1 MEGGQN
7 QWSQAVEGAGGGIIA
22 VMELITLILAA
33 IGCLLGVVAV
43 TKVMLGKKPEGSDL
57 KVEEALETLSQKQ
70 ETVVRNE
77 FERARD
83 AREKSEARLR
93 EEMGKRL
100 DSVSENLGKSLLL
113 QLKGMREEQAK
124 QAAEL
129 REGNEKKLEAMRKTV
144 DEKLQGTLEKR
155 LGEAFKLVGERLE
168 SVQKGLGEMKQLA
181 EDVGDFKKVLTNV
194 KSRGTWGEVQLRA
207 ILEEMLT
214 PTQWEANVKPIP
226 GSNAIVEFAIR
237 LPGTNSQDQIWLP
250 IDSKFPQED
259 YVRMQEAQDRADAE
273 AVEAAAKGLEKGIIN
288 AARDIRQKYVAPP
301 HTTEFAILFLPTEG
315 LYAEALRRQKI
326 VDQLN
331 DLRITLAGPTT
342 LSAIL
347 NALRMGFHTLAIE
360 QRSSEVWEVLGA
372 VKTEFGKFG
381 DVLDKL
387 GKQLK
392 SAQNTISETST
403 RTRAMERKLKSVE
416 ELPAEQSRDILEL
429 GSEERLDTS
438 AID

>member
-1 MEGGQN
+1 MET
-7 QWSQAVEGAGGGIIA
+7 
-22 VMELITLILAA
+22 LTLILALVAIILSILA
-33 IGCLLGVVAV
+33 IGQSLLRGR
-43 TKVMLGKKPEGSDL
+43 G
-57 KVEEALETLSQKQ
+57 VEEETEDVEALLSEQAKRQ
-70 ETVVRNE
+70 ETSLRDE
-77 FERARD
+77 FERARETG
-83 AREKSEARLR
+83 EKSDARLR
-93 EEMGKRL
+93 EEMAKRL
-100 DSVSENLGKSLLL
+100 DSVSETLMKTLTL

-124 QAAEL
+124 QAEDL
-129 REGNEKKLEAMRKTV
+129 RTGNEKKLEEMRKTV

-155 LGEAFKLVGERLE
+155 LGEAFKQVGERLE

-237 LPGTNSQDQIWLP
+237 LPGTDSQDQVWLP

-259 YVRMQEAQDRADAE
+259 YARLQDAQDRADVAGIE
-273 AVEAAAKGLEKGIIN
+273 TASKALANAIISAAK
-288 AARDIRQKYVAPP
+288 DIREKYVAPP
-301 HTTEFAILFLPTEG
+301 NTTEFAILFLPTEG
-315 LYAEALRRQKI
+315 LYAEALRQQKV
-326 VDQLN
+326 VDTLN

-360 QRSSEVWEVLGA
+360 KRSSEVWEVLGA

-387 GKQLK
+387 GNQLK
-392 SAQNTISETST
+392 TAQNTINATGQ
-403 RTRAMERKLKSVE
+403 RTRAMERKLRTVE
-416 ELPAEQSRDILEL
+416 ELPEEDSRTILNL
-429 GSEERLDTS
+429 P
-438 AID
+438 AIDEIESE

>member
-1 MEGGQN
+1 
-7 QWSQAVEGAGGGIIA
+7 
-22 VMELITLILAA
+22 MELITLILAA
-33 IGCLLGVVAV
+33 FGCLLGGVAV
-43 TKVMLGKKPEGSDL
+43 AKLILGKKTEGSDPG
-57 KVEEALETLSQKQ
+57 VDDALETLSQKQ

-124 QAAEL
+124 QATEL

-155 LGEAFKLVGERLE
+155 LGEAFKQVGERLE

-214 PTQWEANVKPIP
+214 ATQWEANVKPIP
-226 GSNAIVEFAIR
+226 GSNAHVEFAIR
-237 LPGTNSQDQIWLP
+237 LPGTSSQEQVWLP

-259 YVRMQEAQDRADAE
+259 YVRLQEAQDRADPE
-273 AVEAAAKGLEKGIIN
+273 AVEAAAKGLENGIIN

-315 LYAEALRRQKI
+315 LYAEALRRQKV

-392 SAQNTISETST
+392 TAQNTISETGT

-416 ELPAEQSRDILEL
+416 ELPAEQSRNVLEL
-429 GSEERLDTS
+429 SAEELLDSS
-438 AID
+438 ATE

>member
-1 MEGGQN
+1 MDE
-7 QWSQAVEGAGGGIIA
+7 AGIIGD
-22 VMELITLILAA
+22 METLVLIVALIAIILSILALGQSLLRGKELTEQETEDVEA
-33 IGCLLGVVAV
+33 LLGEQA
-43 TKVMLGKKPEGSDL
+43 KL
-57 KVEEALETLSQKQ
+57 Q
-70 ETVVRNE
+70 EKSLRDE
-77 FERARD
+77 FERAREGS
-83 AREKSEARLR
+83 EKSDARLR
-93 EEMGKRL
+93 EEMSKRL
-100 DSVSENLGKSLLL
+100 DSVSETLMKTMTL

-124 QAAEL
+124 QAEDL
-129 REGNEKKLEAMRKTV
+129 RTGNEKKLEEMRKTV

-155 LGEAFKLVGERLE
+155 LGEAFKQVGERLE

-237 LPGTNSQDQIWLP
+237 LPGTDSQDQVWLP

-259 YVRMQEAQDRADAE
+259 YARLQDAQDRADVPAID
-273 AVEAAAKGLEKGIIN
+273 AASKALANAIVTAAK
-288 AARDIRQKYVAPP
+288 DIREKYVAPP

-315 LYAEALRRQKI
+315 LYAEALRQQKV
-326 VDQLN
+326 VDTLN

-360 QRSSEVWEVLGA
+360 KRSSEVWEVLGA

-387 GKQLK
+387 GNQLK
-392 SAQNTISETST
+392 TAQNTINATGQ
-403 RTRAMERKLKSVE
+403 RTRAMERKLRSVE
-416 ELPAEQSRDILEL
+416 ELPEEESRNILNLPTGEDL
-429 GSEERLDTS
+429 ESD
-438 AID
+438 

>member
-1 MEGGQN
+1 MAADPSGYHRDMETL
-7 QWSQAVEGAGGGIIA
+7 V
-22 VMELITLILAA
+22 LILALIAILLSILA
-33 IGCLLGVVAV
+33 IGQSLLRGRAQEETEDV
-43 TKVMLGKKPEGSDL
+43 
-57 KVEEALETLSQKQ
+57 EALLSDQASLQ
-70 ETVVRNE
+70 EKALRDE
-77 FERARD
+77 FERARESS
-83 AREKSEARLR
+83 EKSDARLR
-93 EEMGKRL
+93 EEMSKRL
-100 DSVSENLGKSLLL
+100 DSVSETLTKTLTL

-124 QAAEL
+124 QAVDL
-129 REGNEKKLEAMRKTV
+129 RTGNEKKLEEMRKTV

-155 LGEAFKLVGERLE
+155 LGEAFKQVSERLE

-214 PTQWEANVKPIP
+214 PTQWESNVKPIP

-237 LPGTNSQDQIWLP
+237 LPGTNSQDQVWLP

-259 YVRMQEAQDRADAE
+259 YARLQDAQDRADPE
-273 AVEAAAKGLEKGIIN
+273 AVDVAAKGLANAIIT
-288 AARDIRQKYVAPP
+288 AAKDIRQKYLAPP
-301 HTTEFAILFLPTEG
+301 HTTEFAVLFLPTEG
-315 LYAEALRRQKI
+315 LYAEALRQQKV
-326 VDQLN
+326 VDTLN

-387 GKQLK
+387 GNQLK
-392 SAQNTISETST
+392 TAQNTITAT
-403 RTRAMERKLKSVE
+403 GQRTRAMERKLRSVE
-416 ELPAEQSRDILEL
+416 ELPAEESSTILDL
-429 GSEERLDTS
+429 PSDEEHPTS
-438 AID
+438 D

>member
-1 MEGGQN
+1 ME
-7 QWSQAVEGAGGGIIA
+7 STRRAGWRGIITI
-22 VMELITLILAA
+22 MELITLILAA
-33 IGCLLGVVAV
+33 IGCLLGGVAIFKVVL
-43 TKVMLGKKPEGSDL
+43 TGKPEGEVSS
-57 KVEEALETLSQKQ
+57 VEDALETLSQKQ

-124 QAAEL
+124 QATEL

-155 LGEAFKLVGERLE
+155 LGEAFKQVGERLE

-214 PTQWEANVKPIP
+214 ATQWEANVKPIP
-226 GSNAIVEFAIR
+226 GSNAHVEFAIR
-237 LPGTNSQDQIWLP
+237 LPGTNSQDQVWLP

-259 YVRMQEAQDRADAE
+259 YVRLQEAQDRADSE
-273 AVEAAAKGLEKGIIN
+273 AVEAAAKGLENGIIN

-315 LYAEALRRQKI
+315 LYAEALRRQKV

-387 GKQLK
+387 AKQLK
-392 SAQNTISETST
+392 TAQNTISETGT

>member
-1 MEGGQN
+1 
-7 QWSQAVEGAGGGIIA
+7 
-22 VMELITLILAA
+22 MELITLILAA
-33 IGCLLGVVAV
+33 FGCLLGGVAV
-43 TKVMLGKKPEGSDL
+43 AKLILGKKTEGPDPG
-57 KVEEALETLSQKQ
+57 VDDALETLSQKQ

-124 QAAEL
+124 QATEL

-155 LGEAFKLVGERLE
+155 LGEAFKQVGERLE

-207 ILEEMLT
+207 ILQEMLT
-214 PTQWEANVKPIP
+214 ATQWEANVKPIP
-226 GSNAIVEFAIR
+226 GSNAHVEFAIR
-237 LPGTNSQDQIWLP
+237 LPGTNSQNQVWLP

-259 YVRMQEAQDRADAE
+259 YVRLQEAQDRADSE
-273 AVEAAAKGLEKGIIN
+273 AVEAAAKGLENGIIN

-315 LYAEALRRQKI
+315 LYAEALRRQKV

-392 SAQNTISETST
+392 TAQNTISETGT

-416 ELPAEQSRDILEL
+416 ELPAEQSRNVLEL
-429 GSEERLDTS
+429 SAEELLDSS
-438 AID
+438 ATE

>member
-1 MEGGQN
+1 MVGGQN

-237 LPGTNSQDQIWLP
+237 LPGTNSQDQVWLP

-331 DLRITLAGPTT
+331 GLRITLAGPTT

-392 SAQNTISETST
+392 SAQNTISETGT

-416 ELPAEQSRDILEL
+416 ELPAEQSRELLEL
-429 GSEERLDTS
+429 GSEQRLDTN
-438 AID
+438 ATD

>member
-1 MEGGQN
+1 MAEDSSGYDRVMETLTVIL
-7 QWSQAVEGAGGGIIA
+7 AIIA
-22 VMELITLILAA
+22 IILSILA
-33 IGCLLGVVAV
+33 IGQSLLRGRAQEETEDV
-43 TKVMLGKKPEGSDL
+43 
-57 KVEEALETLSQKQ
+57 EALLSEQASLQ
-70 ETVVRNE
+70 EKSLRDE
-77 FERARD
+77 FERARETS
-83 AREKSEARLR
+83 EKSDARLR
-93 EEMGKRL
+93 EEMSKRL
-100 DSVSENLGKSLLL
+100 DSVSETLTKTLTL

-124 QAAEL
+124 QAVDL
-129 REGNEKKLEAMRKTV
+129 RTGNEKKLEEMRKTV

-155 LGEAFKLVGERLE
+155 LGEAFKQVGERLE

-214 PTQWEANVKPIP
+214 PTQWQSNVKPIP

-237 LPGTNSQDQIWLP
+237 LPGTNSQDQVWLP

-259 YVRMQEAQDRADAE
+259 YARLQDAQDRADPE
-273 AVEAAAKGLEKGIIN
+273 AVDAAAKGLANAIIT
-288 AARDIRQKYVAPP
+288 AAKDIRQKYLAPP
-301 HTTEFAILFLPTEG
+301 HTTEFAVLFLPTEG
-315 LYAEALRRQKI
+315 LYAEALRQQKV
-326 VDQLN
+326 VDTLN

-360 QRSSEVWEVLGA
+360 KRSSEVWEVLGA

-387 GKQLK
+387 GNQLK
-392 SAQNTISETST
+392 TAQNTINATGQ
-403 RTRAMERKLKSVE
+403 RTRAMERKLRSVE
-416 ELPAEQSRDILEL
+416 ELPAEESSTILDLPASDDPEP
-429 GSEERLDTS
+429 S
-438 AID
+438 

>member
-1 MEGGQN
+1 MAEDPSGYDQGMETLTVIL
-7 QWSQAVEGAGGGIIA
+7 AIIA
-22 VMELITLILAA
+22 IILSILA
-33 IGCLLGVVAV
+33 IGQSLLRGRDQEETEDV
-43 TKVMLGKKPEGSDL
+43 
-57 KVEEALETLSQKQ
+57 EALLAGQAGLQ
-70 ETVVRNE
+70 EKALRDE
-77 FERARD
+77 FERARESS
-83 AREKSEARLR
+83 EKSDARLR
-93 EEMGKRL
+93 EEMSKRL
-100 DSVSENLGKSLLL
+100 DSVSETLTKTLTL

-124 QAAEL
+124 QAVDL
-129 REGNEKKLEAMRKTV
+129 RTGNEKKLEEMRKTV

-155 LGEAFKLVGERLE
+155 LGEAFKQVGERLE

-214 PTQWEANVKPIP
+214 PTQWASNVKPIP

-237 LPGTNSQDQIWLP
+237 LPGTDSQDQVWLP

-259 YVRMQEAQDRADAE
+259 YARLQDAQDRADIPAID
-273 AVEAAAKGLEKGIIN
+273 AASKALANAIVTAAK
-288 AARDIRQKYVAPP
+288 DIRQKYVSPP

-315 LYAEALRRQKI
+315 LYAEALRQQKV
-326 VDQLN
+326 VDTLN

-360 QRSSEVWEVLGA
+360 KRSSEVWEVLGA

-387 GKQLK
+387 GNQLK
-392 SAQNTISETST
+392 TAQNTINATGQ
-403 RTRAMERKLKSVE
+403 RTRAMERKLRSVE
-416 ELPAEQSRDILEL
+416 ELPAEESRTILDL
-429 GSEERLDTS
+429 PS
-438 AID
+438 AEDEPTRSD

>member
-1 MEGGQN
+1 MET
-7 QWSQAVEGAGGGIIA
+7 
-22 VMELITLILAA
+22 LTLILALVAIILSILA
-33 IGCLLGVVAV
+33 IGQSLLRGR
-43 TKVMLGKKPEGSDL
+43 G
-57 KVEEALETLSQKQ
+57 VEEETEDVEALLSEQAKRQ
-70 ETVVRNE
+70 ETSLRDE
-77 FERARD
+77 FERARETG
-83 AREKSEARLR
+83 EKSDARLR
-93 EEMGKRL
+93 EEMAKRL
-100 DSVSENLGKSLLL
+100 DSVSETLMKTLTL

-124 QAAEL
+124 QAEDL
-129 REGNEKKLEAMRKTV
+129 RTGNEKKLEEMRKTV

-155 LGEAFKLVGERLE
+155 LGEAFKQVGERLE

-237 LPGTNSQDQIWLP
+237 LPGTDSQDQVWLP

-259 YVRMQEAQDRADAE
+259 YARLQDAQDRADVAGIE
-273 AVEAAAKGLEKGIIN
+273 TASKALANAIISAAK
-288 AARDIRQKYVAPP
+288 DIREKYVAPP
-301 HTTEFAILFLPTEG
+301 NTTEFAILFLPTEG
-315 LYAEALRRQKI
+315 LYAEALRQQKV
-326 VDQLN
+326 VDTLN

-360 QRSSEVWEVLGA
+360 KRSSEVWEVLGA

-387 GKQLK
+387 GNQLK
-392 SAQNTISETST
+392 TAQNTINATGQ
-403 RTRAMERKLKSVE
+403 RTRAMERKLRTVE
-416 ELPAEQSRDILEL
+416 ELPEEDSRTILNL
-429 GSEERLDTS
+429 P
-438 AID
+438 AIDGTESE

>member
-1 MEGGQN
+1 M
-7 QWSQAVEGAGGGIIA
+7 
-22 VMELITLILAA
+22 
-33 IGCLLGVVAV
+33 CLGVLRRLGDVDARLARRPVARQ
-43 TKVMLGKKPEGSDL
+43 
-57 KVEEALETLSQKQ
+57 EA
-70 ETVVRNE
+70 TVRDE
-77 FERARD
+77 FERSRD
-83 AREKSEARLR
+83 AREKSETRLR

-100 DSVSENLGKSLLL
+100 DSVSEQLGKTLVL

-124 QAAEL
+124 QASQL
-129 REGNEKKLEAMRKTV
+129 REGNEKKLEEMRKTV

-155 LGEAFKLVGERLE
+155 LGEAFKQVGERLE

-214 PTQWEANVKPIP
+214 PTQWESNVKPIP
-226 GSNAIVEFAIR
+226 GSNAHVEFAIR
-237 LPGTNSQDQIWLP
+237 LPGTASQEQVWLP

-259 YVRMQEAQDRADAE
+259 YVRLQEAQDRADPD
-273 AVEAAAKGLEKGIIN
+273 AVEIAARGLEAGIIN
-288 AARDIRQKYVAPP
+288 AAKDIRQKYVEPP
-301 HTTEFAILFLPTEG
+301 HTTEFGILFLPIEG
-315 LYAEALRRQKI
+315 LYAEALRRQKV

-331 DLRITLAGPTT
+331 DLRITIAGPTT

-360 QRSSEVWEVLGA
+360 KRSSEVWEVLGA

-381 DVLDKL
+381 EVLDKL

-392 SAQNTISETST
+392 TAQNTISDTST
-403 RTRAMERKLKSVE
+403 RTRVMERKLRSVE
-416 ELPAEQSRDILEL
+416 ELPEVETRSILDLPPADDEDHI
-429 GSEERLDTS
+429 ST
-438 AID
+438 

>member
-1 MEGGQN
+1 MDE
-7 QWSQAVEGAGGGIIA
+7 AGIIGD
-22 VMELITLILAA
+22 METLVLIVALIAIILSILALGQSLLRGKEQTEQETEDVEA
-33 IGCLLGVVAV
+33 LLGEQA
-43 TKVMLGKKPEGSDL
+43 KL
-57 KVEEALETLSQKQ
+57 Q
-70 ETVVRNE
+70 EKSLRDE
-77 FERARD
+77 FERAREGS
-83 AREKSEARLR
+83 EKSDARLR
-93 EEMGKRL
+93 EEMSKRL
-100 DSVSENLGKSLLL
+100 DSVSETLMKTMTL

-124 QAAEL
+124 QAEDL
-129 REGNEKKLEAMRKTV
+129 RTGNEKKLEEMRKTV

-155 LGEAFKLVGERLE
+155 LGEAFKQVGERLE

-237 LPGTNSQDQIWLP
+237 LPGTDSQDQVWLP

-259 YVRMQEAQDRADAE
+259 YARLQDAQDRADVPAID
-273 AVEAAAKGLEKGIIN
+273 AASKALANAIVTAAK
-288 AARDIRQKYVAPP
+288 DIREKYVAPP

-315 LYAEALRRQKI
+315 LYAEALRQQKV
-326 VDQLN
+326 VDTLN

-360 QRSSEVWEVLGA
+360 KRSSEVWEVLGA

-387 GKQLK
+387 GNQLK
-392 SAQNTISETST
+392 TAQNTINATGQ
-403 RTRAMERKLKSVE
+403 RTRAMERKLRSVE
-416 ELPAEQSRDILEL
+416 ELPEEESRNILNLPTGEDL
-429 GSEERLDTS
+429 ESD
-438 AID
+438 

>member
-1 MEGGQN
+1 M
-7 QWSQAVEGAGGGIIA
+7 SAGGGIID

-33 IGCLLGVVAV
+33 IGCLLGGLAFV
-43 TKVMLGKKPEGSDL
+43 KVILGNSGADSGEQ
-57 KVEEALETLSQKQ
+57 VEEALGTLARKQ
-70 ETVVRNE
+70 ESAVRDE

-83 AREKSEARLR
+83 AREKSETRLR

-100 DSVSENLGKSLLL
+100 DSVSEQLSKTLVL
-113 QLKGMREEQAK
+113 QLTGMREEQTK
-124 QAAEL
+124 QATQL

-155 LGEAFKLVGERLE
+155 LGEAFKQVGERLE

-214 PTQWEANVKPIP
+214 PTQWESNVKPIP

-237 LPGTNSQDQIWLP
+237 LPGTSSQDQIWLP
-250 IDSKFPQED
+250 VDSKFPQED
-259 YVRMQEAQDRADAE
+259 YIRLQEAQDRADPE
-273 AVEAAAKGLEKGIIN
+273 AVEAAAKGLENGIIT

-301 HTTEFAILFLPTEG
+301 HTTEFGILFLPTEG
-315 LYAEALRRQKI
+315 LYAEALRRQKV

-331 DLRITLAGPTT
+331 ELRITIAGPTT

-360 QRSSEVWEVLGA
+360 KRSSEVWEVLGA

-381 DVLDKL
+381 DVLEKL
-387 GKQLK
+387 EKQLK
-392 SAQNTISETST
+392 TAQNTISDTGR

-416 ELPAEQSRDILEL
+416 ELPEAQSRDLLEL
-429 GSEERLDTS
+429 PEQIGTSED
-438 AID
+438 